1 MVIWL
6 IGLSGAGKT
15 TLGKKIENYFSELG
29 KKTMLIDGDEVR
41 SFFNSDL
48 GYSKK
53 DRTENIKRIQLATY
67 FLSKIDYVTIV
78 CNISPFEELRDF
90 QREKINNYVEVYLK
104 RGLLECQANDV
115 KDMYKDNIGKTE
127 IVGDSLQF
135 DEPLKSDVICDTRKE
150 TIDESLQKIIT
161 YVNKRHGKTIESFI

>member
-15 TLGKKIENYFSELG
+15 TLGKKIEEYYKSLG
-29 KKTMLIDGDEVR
+29 NKTIFIDGDEVR

-53 DRTENIKRIQLATY
+53 DRTENIKRIQLASF
-67 FLSKIDYVTIV
+67 FLSKTEYITII

-104 RGLLECQANDV
+104 RELAECKKNDV
-115 KDMYKDNIGKTE
+115 KNIYKTNSGKTD
-127 IVGDSLQF
+127 IVGDNLQF
-135 DEPLKSDVICDTRKE
+135 DEPQKSDLICNTSKE
-150 TIDESLQKIIT
+150 SVNESFKKIIAFTEQKIM
-161 YVNKRHGKTIESFI
+161 RLAD